1 MIRGTTPRLKFTLP
15 FDTSQIAE
23 SYITFSQDETIKM
36 DKSLEEC
43 EAYGNTLTVVLTQE
57 ETLSLASGKFVEIQ
71 VRVKTVSDDVLA
83 SNIIRVNV
91 DRILREG
98 VI

>member
-1 MIRGTTPRLKFTLP
+1 
-15 FDTSQIAE
+15 
-23 SYITFSQDETIKM
+23 M

-43 EAYGNTLTVVLTQE
+43 KADGNTLTIVLTQE
-57 ETLSLASGKFVEIQ
+57 ETLSLTAGKFVEIQ
-71 VRVKTVSDDVLA
+71 VRAKTVSDDVLA

>member
-1 MIRGTTPRLKFTLP
+1 
-15 FDTSQIAE
+15 
-23 SYITFSQDETIKM
+23 M

-43 EAYGNTLTVVLTQE
+43 KADGNTLTVVLTQE
-57 ETLSLASGKFVEIQ
+57 ETLSLTSGKFVEIQ
-71 VRVKTVSDDVLA
+71 VRAKTVSDDVLA